1 MQTLEKLYKID
12 SVGRLRE
19 WTMNIDGNSFYAVK
33 GLVDMKLTQDKPTI
47 ATSKNVGR
55 SNETTEEEQAELEA
69 KAKWD
74 KKLKEGYALT
84 PEDAESKQYFD
95 PMLAQSFDDRK
106 SDVQSVFDDEAFVYT
121 QPKLD
126 GIRCIVRK
134 EGDMIVARTRN
145 GRTIDSIPHIIKSVE
160 PYFDQD
166 DGLVLDGELYNHE
179 LKHDFNKIVSLVRK
193 QTPTRSKSDTDNS
206 FQKKL
211 DKYENA
217 MVESEALV
225 QYHIYDIPRSNTFS
239 SDDLFSERFF
249 SVEITNDEHIKMV
262 ATQVVF
268 DFDDL
273 DVVYNRYVG
282 SGYEGQMIR
291 INSAYEKSKRSA
303 KLLKRK
309 DFMDAEYEVIGI
321 DEGNGNRLGTAKHL
335 VCYCPKT
342 DQTFNS
348 NIKGNFDYLAEI
360 LNNKEEYIGK
370 QATIKFFELTPDGIP
385 RFPYAIAFRDYE

>member
-19 WTMNIDGNSFYAVK
+19 WTMNIDGNSFYAIK

-47 ATSKNVGR
+47 ATAKNVGR

-84 PEDAESKQYFD
+84 PEEAEDEKYFD
-95 PMLAQSFDDRK
+95 PMLAQSYDDRK
-106 SDVQSVFDDEAFVYT
+106 SDVEQTLEKGGMIYT

-126 GIRCIVRK
+126 GIRCIIRK
-134 EGDMIVARTRN
+134 ENDEVVARTRK
-145 GRTIDSIPHIIKSVE
+145 GRTIDSIQHIIKSLE
-160 PYFDQD
+160 KYFND
-166 DGLVLDGELYNHE
+166 DETLVLDGELYNHE

-193 QTPTRSKSDTDNS
+193 QTPSRAKSDTDNS

-211 DKYENA
+211 DKYADA
-217 MVESEALV
+217 MVESEKLV
-225 QYHIYDIPRSNTFS
+225 QYHIYDIPRSDTFRRR
-239 SDDLFSERFF
+239 DLFSERFF
-249 SVEITNDEHIKMV
+249 AIDIFDNEYIKMV
-262 ATQVVF
+262 KTQVAF

-273 DVVYNRYVG
+273 DDIYKRYVG

-291 INSAYEKSKRSA
+291 INSGYEQGKRSS

-309 DFMDAEYEVIGI
+309 DFIDAEYEVVGI

-360 LNNKEEYIGK
+360 LNNREEYIGK
-370 QATIKFFELTPDGIP
+370 QATIKFFELTPDGVP

>member
-19 WTMNIDGNSFYAVK
+19 WTMNIEGNSFYAVK
-33 GLVDMKLTQDKPTI
+33 GLVDMKLTQDKPT
-47 ATSKNVGR
+47 TTTPKNVGR

-84 PEDAESKQYFD
+84 PEEAENEKYFD
-95 PMLAQSFDDRK
+95 PMLAQSYDDRK
-106 SDVQSVFDDEAFVYT
+106 SDVQNVFGDRSFVYS

-126 GIRCIVRK
+126 GIRCIIRK
-134 EGDMIVARTRN
+134 ENDEVIARTRK
-145 GRTIDSIPHIIKSVE
+145 GRTIDSIQHIIKSLE
-160 PYFDQD
+160 KYFDD
-166 DGLVLDGELYNHE
+166 DETLVLDGELYNHE

-193 QTPTRSKSDTDNS
+193 QTPSKTKSDTDKS

-211 DKYENA
+211 DKYADA
-217 MVESEALV
+217 MVESEKLV
-225 QYHIYDIPRSNTFS
+225 QYHIYDIPRSDTFRRR
-239 SDDLFSERFF
+239 DLFSERFF
-249 SVEITNDEHIKMV
+249 AVELFPNEYIKIVGTQMV
-262 ATQVVF
+262 SNEN
-268 DFDDL
+268 DL
-273 DVVYNRYVG
+273 DEQYERYVG

-291 INSAYEKSKRSA
+291 INSGYEQGKRSS

-309 DFMDAEYEVIGI
+309 DFIDAEYQVIGI

-360 LNNKEEYIGK
+360 LNNREEYIGK

>member
-47 ATSKNVGR
+47 ATAKNVGR

-84 PEDAESKQYFD
+84 PEEAEDEKYFD
-95 PMLAQSFDDRK
+95 PMLAQSYDDRE
-106 SDVQSVFDDEAFVYT
+106 SDVQNVLDDGSFVYT

-126 GIRCIVRK
+126 GIRCIIRK
-134 EGDMIVARTRN
+134 ESGEVIARTRK
-145 GRTIDSIPHIIKSVE
+145 GRTIDSIQHIIKSLE
-160 PYFDQD
+160 KYFND
-166 DGLVLDGELYNHE
+166 DETLVLDGELYNHE

-193 QTPTRSKSDTDNS
+193 QTPSRTKSDTDKS

-211 DKYENA
+211 DKYADA
-217 MVESEALV
+217 MVESEKLV
-225 QYHIYDIPRSNTFS
+225 QYHIYDIPRSDTFRRR
-239 SDDLFSERFF
+239 DLFSERFF
-249 SVEITNDEHIKMV
+249 AIDIFDNEYIKMV
-262 ATQVVF
+262 KTCVAF
-268 DFDDL
+268 NSDDL
-273 DVVYNRYVG
+273 DGIYKRYVG
-282 SGYEGQMIR
+282 NGYEGQMIR
-291 INSAYEKSKRSA
+291 INSGYDQGKRSS

-309 DFMDAEYEVIGI
+309 DFIDAEYEVVGI

-360 LNNKEEYIGK
+360 LNNREEYIGK